1 MWGNI
6 QTTKKPA
13 PVFDVYNTTFGLFL
27 QAFIKSLRIFMI
39 YSMTAF
45 ARVETKKD
53 WGSAVW
59 EIRSVNQRF
68 LETYF
73 RLPEQFR
80 SLEPVLRERFR
91 KKLARGKVECAL
103 RFTAND
109 AAVTKLSLNE
119 ELAKQVLHAADWVQS
134 HGQSTGV
141 NPLDVLRWPGVIA
154 AEEADMDTIH
164 GDVMEAFDQALNDF
178 ISARA
183 TEGEALK
190 GMITQ
195 RLDAIEVEAEK
206 VAARMPEIMVWQ
218 REKVQARFEEA
229 KVELDAG
236 RFEQEMIMLAQKVDV
251 AEELD
256 RLNAHVK
263 ETRNILK
270 KGGAVGRRLDFM
282 MQEFNRESNTLGS
295 KSISTDITQS
305 AVELKVLIEQM
316 REQIQN
322 IE

>member
-1 MWGNI
+1 M
-6 QTTKKPA
+6 
-13 PVFDVYNTTFGLFL
+13 
-27 QAFIKSLRIFMI
+27 IF
-39 YSMTAF
+39 SMTAF
-45 ARVETKKD
+45 ARRELKRD
-53 WGSAVW
+53 WGTVVW

-91 KKLARGKVECAL
+91 KKLQRGKVECAL
-103 RFTAND
+103 RFSAND
-109 AAVTKLSLNE
+109 SAVTKLNLNE
-119 ELAKQVLHAADWVQS
+119 TLAKEVLNAAEWVQS
-134 HGQSTGV
+134 QGQSTGV

-154 AEEADMDTIH
+154 AEEADMDAIQ
-164 GDVMEAFDQALNDF
+164 GEIMAEFDLALDDF
-178 ISARA
+178 ITARS
-183 TEGEALK
+183 TEGTNLK
-190 GMITQ
+190 AMIEQ
-195 RLDAIEVEAEK
+195 RLEGIENE
-206 VAARMPEIMVWQ
+206 VANVTTKMPEVIKWQ
-218 REKVQARFEEA
+218 REKILAKFEEA
-229 KVELDAG
+229 KIELEEN
-236 RFEQEMIMLAQKVDV
+236 RVEQEMILLAQKVDV

-256 RLNAHVK
+256 RLGSHVS
-263 ETRNILK
+263 ETRKILK

-282 MQEFNRESNTLGS
+282 MQEFNREANTLGS

>member
-1 MWGNI
+1 M
-6 QTTKKPA
+6 
-13 PVFDVYNTTFGLFL
+13 
-27 QAFIKSLRIFMI
+27 IF
-39 YSMTAF
+39 SMTAF
-45 ARVETKKD
+45 ARRELKRD
-53 WGSAVW
+53 WGTVVW

-91 KKLARGKVECAL
+91 KKLQRGKVECAL

-109 AAVTKLSLNE
+109 AAVTKLNLNQA
-119 ELAKQVLHAADWVQS
+119 LAKEVLNAAEWVQS
-134 HGQSTGV
+134 QGQSSGV

-154 AEEADMDTIH
+154 AEEADMDATQGEILQ
-164 GDVMEAFDQALNDF
+164 EFDLALEDF
-178 ISARA
+178 IAARS
-183 TEGEALK
+183 TEGTNLK
-190 GMITQ
+190 GMIEQ
-195 RLDAIEVEAEK
+195 RLSGIESEVAKVTEK
-206 VAARMPEIMVWQ
+206 MPEVIQWQ
-218 REKVQARFEEA
+218 RERIQAKFEEA
-229 KVELDAG
+229 KIELEEN
-236 RFEQEMIMLAQKVDV
+236 RVEQEMILLAQKVDV

-256 RLNAHVK
+256 RLMSHVG
-263 ETRNILK
+263 ETRKILK

-282 MQEFNRESNTLGS
+282 MQEFNREANTLGS

>member
-13 PVFDVYNTTFGLFL
+13 LVFDVYNTTFGLFL
-27 QAFIKSLRIFMI
+27 QVFIKSLRIFMI

>member
-1 MWGNI
+1 
-6 QTTKKPA
+6 
-13 PVFDVYNTTFGLFL
+13 
-27 QAFIKSLRIFMI
+27 MI

-45 ARVETKKD
+45 ARSEVKKD
-53 WGSAVW
+53 WGTAVW

-80 SLEPVLRERFR
+80 ALEPVLRERFR
-91 KKLARGKVECAL
+91 KRLQRGKVECAL
-103 RFTAND
+103 RFNAND
-109 AAVTKLSLNE
+109 AAVTKLNLNE
-119 ELAKQVLHAADWVQS
+119 ALAKEVMHAADWVQS

-141 NPLDVLRWPGVIA
+141 NPLDILRWPGVIA
-154 AEEADMDTIH
+154 AEEADMDAIQA
-164 GDVMEAFDQALNDF
+164 DILAAFDTTLTQF
-178 ISARA
+178 IEARA
-183 TEGEALK
+183 SEGDALK
-190 GMITQ
+190 TMIEQ
-195 RLDAIEVEAEK
+195 RLDAIESEAATVSEKMPAIVE
-206 VAARMPEIMVWQ
+206 WQ
-218 REKVQARFEEA
+218 REKILSRFEEA
-229 KVELDAG
+229 KVELDPT
-236 RFEQEMIMLAQKVDV
+236 RIEQEMVMLAQKVDV

-270 KGGAVGRRLDFM
+270 KGGACGRRLDFM

-295 KSISTDITQS
+295 KSINSEITQS

>member
-1 MWGNI
+1 MPIG
-6 QTTKKPA
+6 
-13 PVFDVYNTTFGLFL
+13 YN
-27 QAFIKSLRIFMI
+27 MI

-45 ARVETKKD
+45 ARSEVKKE
-53 WGSAVW
+53 WGTAVW
-59 EIRSVNQRF
+59 EIRSVNQRY

-91 KKLARGKVECAL
+91 KRLQRGKVECAL

-109 AAVTKLSLNE
+109 SAVTKLNLNE
-119 ELAKQVLHAADWVQS
+119 QLAKQVLHAADWVQS

-141 NPLDVLRWPGVIA
+141 NPLDVLKWPGVIA
-154 AEEADMDTIH
+154 SEEADMDAI
-164 GDVMEAFDQALNDF
+164 QADMLEGLDKAMNDF
-178 ISARA
+178 IAARGA
-183 TEGEALK
+183 EGETLK
-190 GMITQ
+190 SLIEQ
-195 RLDAIEVEAEK
+195 RLDAIEVEAGK
-206 VAARMPEIMVWQ
+206 VAQRMPEILTWQ
-218 REKVQARFEEA
+218 REKIQARFEEA
-229 KVELDAG
+229 KLELDAA
-236 RFEQEMIMLAQKVDV
+236 RVEQEMILLAQKVDV

-256 RLNAHVK
+256 RLNSHVA
-263 ETRNILK
+263 ETRKILK
-270 KGGAVGRRLDFM
+270 KGGACGRRLDFM

-295 KSISTDITQS
+295 KSISTEITQS